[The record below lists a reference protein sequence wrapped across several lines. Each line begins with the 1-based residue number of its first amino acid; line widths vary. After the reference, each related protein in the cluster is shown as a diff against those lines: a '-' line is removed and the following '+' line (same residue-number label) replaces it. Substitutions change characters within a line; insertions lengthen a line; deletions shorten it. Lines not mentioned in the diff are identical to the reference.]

1 MSVADRHVP
10 RAAGS
15 VFRSRTML
23 ALWLAL
29 VAACLWTM
37 RETWNDLINIVSL
50 DEEQSHI
57 ILVPFV
63 AVWLGWIRRVRL
75 RHLSPTGTLFGPVI
89 ILIGWFMSWVGF
101 HHAIQAAWHAGA
113 VVTLVGALV
122 TGLGVNT
129 LLKLFPAFAV
139 LAFAVPLPGAIRHA
153 VAGPLQTAGAQATQ
167 VILETFGVPIERSM
181 NLLTL
186 NGHDIAVAEACNGM
200 RMVLALILVTYAFAF
215 SIPFRGYARAIVLVA
230 SPMVAL
236 ACNVVRL
243 IPTTLFYGYSSQSF
257 ADAFHDAS
265 GWLMLPVAFLAL
277 RGIHT
282 VLGWAQVPV
291 TRFNLAYQ

>member
-1 MSVADRHVP
+1 MSVADRHAA

-23 ALWLAL
+23 VLWFAL
-29 VAACLWTM
+29 VAACIWTM
-37 RETWNDLINIVSL
+37 RETWSDLVNIVSV

-57 ILVPFV
+57 ILVPVV
-63 AVWLGWIRRVRL
+63 AVWLAWIRRIRL
-75 RHLSPTGTLFGPVI
+75 RHLSPSGTLFGPVI
-89 ILIGWFMSWVGF
+89 ILIGWAMSWIGF

-113 VVTLVGALV
+113 VVALVGALV

-167 VILETFGVPIERSM
+167 VILETFGVPIERSV

-215 SIPFRGYARAIVLVA
+215 SIPFRGYARVVVLVA
-230 SPMVAL
+230 SPLVAL
-236 ACNVVRL
+236 ACNIARL
-243 IPTTLFYGYSSQSF
+243 IPTTLFYGYASHSF

-265 GWLMLPVAFLAL
+265 GWLMLPLAFLAL